1 MVLVKLVLQWFY
13 TDFTTGFSHFVMK
26 LQSKNAIFFMMLN
39 ILDHGQSSY
48 WTAKLSF
55 LFLTSDQTW
64 ADPNYTL
71 GVDFWTKIF
80 YNLKNSGSD
89 LSYLMR
95 SQALF

>member
-48 WTAKLSF
+48 WIAKSSF
-55 LFLTSDQTW
+55 VFLTSDQHETE
-64 ADPNYTL
+64 NL
-71 GVDFWTKIF
+71 GPKLHPGGGFF
-80 YNLKNSGSD
+80 GP
-89 LSYLMR
+89 
-95 SQALF
+95 